1 MLRDKTLA
9 VFGTGMMGGALTRGL
24 VRADAMPAAHIRLY
38 DTQCERAQAAA
49 AELGEGAQ
57 AVATPDDALAGAD
70 IILLA
75 VKPPIIADVLGAIA
89 PSLTPAHLIISIAA
103 GVRLAAMEA
112 RVPAGVPIIRAM
124 PNTPCLVG
132 QGAAALC
139 RGANATDAHLA
150 DAQALFASVGQSVEV
165 AETLMDA
172 VTGLSG
178 SGPAYV
184 YLMIEALIDGAVRQG
199 LPRDTARL
207 LAVQTVLGAAQ
218 MVAQSDAHPAQLR
231 DNVTTPGGT
240 TIAGLAALERGG
252 VRSALS
258 DAIAAATQRSK
269 ELS

>member
-9 VFGTGMMGGALTRGL
+9 VLGVGMMGGALARGL
-24 VRADAMPAAHIRLY
+24 VGADAMSAANVRLY
-38 DTQCERAQAAA
+38 DTQATRTQSVA
-49 AELGEGAQ
+49 AEIGGGAQ
-57 AVATPDDALAGAD
+57 AFASPHDALAGAD
-70 IILLA
+70 IVLLA
-75 VKPPIIADVLGAIA
+75 VKPPIVADVLNAVG
-89 PSLTPAHLIISIAA
+89 PSLTPGQLVISIAA
-103 GVRLAAMEA
+103 GVRLATMEA
-112 RVPAGVPIIRAM
+112 IIPGVPIIRAM

-139 RGANATDAHLA
+139 RGTSAQDAHLA

-165 AETLMDA
+165 DEKLMDA

-184 YLMIEALIDGAVRQG
+184 YLIIEAMIDGAVKLG
-199 LPRDTARL
+199 LPRDKARL
-207 LAVQTVLGAAQ
+207 LAAQTVLGAAQ
-218 MVAQSDAHPAQLR
+218 MVVASDTHPAQLR

-252 VRSALS
+252 VRTALA
-258 DAIAAATQRSK
+258 DAIAAAAQRSK